1 MGGAHLCAK
10 LKVDFSQTE
19 VAVKDFEAFFLGG
32 VNFSFFTKV
41 ALMSN
46 SSRTRVELESNKS
59 EGVLKNAEV
68 AHTEV
73 PHISRALRIAA
84 TRTKQKRT

>member
-1 MGGAHLCAK
+1 MRFENVYKQSYIRAHEMGGAHLCAK

-46 SSRTRVELESNKS
+46 SSRTRVEVE
-59 EGVLKNAEV
+59 
-68 AHTEV
+68 
-73 PHISRALRIAA
+73 
-84 TRTKQKRT
+84 